1 MIVAVLIL
9 TLTVYLKPS
18 NVVEATHYMRRRQSS
33 TEMLRTGAILR
44 NSDKA
49 VLSSSSLGKNVSP
62 NREGRYLAAG
72 NTIGQ
77 ERQLQTTAI
86 SSVQTFR
93 VKLAL
98 ILQYI
103 DQESA
108 DILDQGE
115 SSNPLVHRLCSAVK
129 IQSGGSQARKSAAE
143 DGLLVSTRSDYRFPS
158 TGCRILDTNRVY
170 YPEIEFIGLEVLVS
184 QEVSISRQIPPTSNA
199 TSAEVES
206 GPISYDSVYRHVSR
220 GFSGG
225 TGGRAKFR
233 HLLMS
238 EDAATGSTIEAFQA
252 LENVVLIKR
261 LSDPIPIPTRAPTR
275 SPTVLAKTAR
285 PSRQPSKG
293 KPSTKTPTI
302 VPSNSPVTTEPTT
315 STSQDQAGPIL
326 ILRTN
331 PPTPQRP
338 LAPGYDGSAPDD
350 TSSTPRTDSSDNSND
365 ILPIAAI
372 AAAAGAVLGIFVVA
386 MISLYR
392 YRKELQEYRKREGEL
407 PVATAVPSPQVVRTR
422 TRGWGSVPSQQQHP
436 PSGSNGNA
444 TPTRLGARSPPPIP
458 AIVND
463 ADGRSLA
470 ESTLGDRT
478 AGRKAWA
485 PPPPP
490 VQFLKTTW
498 IPGDGRKGTATST
511 GMSIAASQ
519 ISSLDSGTIGAGG
532 GETVGGFSLEAAIKD
547 DDSDEAENEAIQAGN
562 ASAGSDDGVALDEDG
577 KGDDGPDQAFPG
589 DDEKTEAIPGSE
601 VSATA
606 PFSTPNDS
614 LVGTASLFEAS
625 TLSLSDEV
633 TGTSASVTHSN
644 VTPVPDPPLD
654 PTVELTPRASGAGG
668 GSYWTPPLLPQGGV
682 SDDNSSVTSN
692 CYVLPPALTPERKKK
707 GGLANTAS
715 PDETERSWSSIFA
728 AGTAAVLAASFRG
741 SPDAPPSPVP
751 AGGTPRPGSP
761 ASQFPD
767 SGPLV
772 DTTASDETSKINES
786 DISRIL
792 DKSLAALKESQTT
805 TSSVVNIVSPDRADV
820 GSRSPEQLPCSPATP
835 ASIALPNPAEEE
847 KALTAS
853 SASSASDDNNPWLLE
868 AVTEALGPR
877 GENADMESLSGRSNP
892 STVSAR
898 SAHARPSKKT
908 KSSKGSGRSVGSRS
922 RSSRQ
927 SHRSQGSLE
936 SRSIASDLQRLE
948 TQLKMLDEKEKDEL
962 HNSLSVTSGVEGSV
976 CSTSPT
982 TPRSKHS
989 SMSTATRTRLEI
1001 RAPPGRLGIIL
1012 ANRADGQGTVIS
1024 ALRTSSALVDKILP
1038 GDVLAAIDGQDVSKM
1053 HVSEVTAIMSSK
1065 AQYDKVLTVI
1075 TPIKQREGYV

>member
-1 MIVAVLIL
+1 MMQAVHR
-9 TLTVYLKPS
+9 K
-18 NVVEATHYMRRRQSS
+18 
-33 TEMLRTGAILR
+33 
-44 NSDKA
+44 
-49 VLSSSSLGKNVSP
+49 
-62 NREGRYLAAG
+62 
-72 NTIGQ
+72 
-77 ERQLQTTAI
+77 QTT
-86 SSVQTFR
+86 
-93 VKLAL
+93 L
-98 ILQYI
+98 I
-103 DQESA
+103 
-108 DILDQGE
+108 
-115 SSNPLVHRLCSAVK
+115 
-129 IQSGGSQARKSAAE
+129 
-143 DGLLVSTRSDYRFPS
+143 
-158 TGCRILDTNRVY
+158 
-170 YPEIEFIGLEVLVS
+170 
-184 QEVSISRQIPPTSNA
+184 
-199 TSAEVES
+199 
-206 GPISYDSVYRHVSR
+206 
-220 GFSGG
+220 
-225 TGGRAKFR
+225 
-233 HLLMS
+233 
-238 EDAATGSTIEAFQA
+238 
-252 LENVVLIKR
+252 
-261 LSDPIPIPTRAPTR
+261 
-275 SPTVLAKTAR
+275 
-285 PSRQPSKG
+285 
-293 KPSTKTPTI
+293 TPTI
-302 VPSNSPVTTEPTT
+302 F
-315 STSQDQAGPIL
+315 
-326 ILRTN
+326 
-331 PPTPQRP
+331 
-338 LAPGYDGSAPDD
+338 
-350 TSSTPRTDSSDNSND
+350 
-365 ILPIAAI
+365 LPIAAI

-392 YRKELQEYRKREGEL
+392 YRKELQEYRKRDGEL
-407 PVATAVPSPQVVRTR
+407 PVATAVPSPQVARTR
-422 TRGWGSVPSQQQHP
+422 TRGWGSVPSLLPHP
-436 PSGSNGNA
+436 PPGANA
-444 TPTRLGARSPPPIP
+444 NAPPTRLGARSPPPIP

-498 IPGDGRKGTATST
+498 IPGDGRKGTAAST

-547 DDSDEAENEAIQAGN
+547 DDSDEAEHEAIQAGN
-562 ASAGSDDGVALDEDG
+562 ASAGSDDGVALDKDG
-577 KGDDGPDQAFPG
+577 RGDDGPDEAFPG
-589 DDEKTEAIPGSE
+589 DDEKTETIPGSE

-625 TLSLSDEV
+625 TLSLSDEA
-633 TGTSASVTHSN
+633 TGMSASVAHSN
-644 VTPVPDPPLD
+644 VTPVAAEHPDPPLD
-654 PTVELTPRASGAGG
+654 PTVALTPRASGAGG
-668 GSYWTPPLLPQGGV
+668 GSYWTPPLLPQGEV
-682 SDDNSSVTSN
+682 SDDNSSATSN

-707 GGLANTAS
+707 GDLDTES
-715 PDETERSWSSIFA
+715 PDETEKSWSSIFA

-741 SPDAPPSPVP
+741 SPDAPPLPMP

-772 DTTASDETSKINES
+772 DSTAPDETSKINER

-792 DKSLAALKESQTT
+792 DESLAALKESQTT
-805 TSSVVNIVSPDRADV
+805 TSSVVNIVTPNSKDV
-820 GSRSPEQLPCSPATP
+820 ESRSPEQFPCPPATP

-847 KALTAS
+847 KTLTAS
-853 SASSASDDNNPWLLE
+853 SSSSASDDNNPWLLE

-898 SAHARPSKKT
+898 SAHARPSKNR
-908 KSSKGSGRSVGSRS
+908 KSSKGSARSVGSRSARSVGSRS

-962 HNSLSVTSGVEGSV
+962 HNSFSVTSGVEGSI

-1024 ALRTSSALVDKILP
+1024 ALRTSSALVDLILP

-1065 AQYDKVLTVI
+1065 AQHDKVLTVI